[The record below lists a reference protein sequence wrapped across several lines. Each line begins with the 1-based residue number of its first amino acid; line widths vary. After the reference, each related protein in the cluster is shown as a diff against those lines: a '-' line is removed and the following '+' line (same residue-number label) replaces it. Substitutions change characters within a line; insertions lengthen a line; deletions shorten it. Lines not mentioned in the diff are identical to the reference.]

1 MIRRNQIDNS
11 YRVKTKVSK
20 ALISDQQKI
29 SSAKHIHSQ
38 VIQWLRKLI
47 FLINNSMLSIKARAV
62 LKLIASP
69 ISWNSI
75 IRINK
80 QTKQLLLKIL
90 NKHLVSLRRTLNH
103 SSLKLIQSLIGQE
116 AQNIGIQSKRQL
128 DYKLLPQEELGTLTK
143 VSGRTTNLT
152 ALVNTFS
159 RMALY
164 TQVSIKTAIRQEQVF
179 INIQVVLITEAN
191 GRKAKCMDQENN
203 LGLLVIHIEEN
214 FLSIKNMAMA
224 LHNSLMKQNIEAI
237 ISKVN
242 SMVLES

>member
-1 MIRRNQIDNS
+1 
-11 YRVKTKVSK
+11 
-20 ALISDQQKI
+20 
-29 SSAKHIHSQ
+29 
-38 VIQWLRKLI
+38 
-47 FLINNSMLSIKARAV
+47 MLSIKARAE
-62 LKLIASP
+62 LKLIASL
-69 ISWNSI
+69 ISWKKI
-75 IRINK
+75 LRINK

-90 NKHLVSLRRTLNH
+90 NKHLVSIRRTLNH
-103 SSLKLIQSLIGQE
+103 GSLKLIQSLIGQE

-128 DYKLLPQEELGTLTK
+128 DYKLLPQELGTLTK
-143 VSGRTTNLT
+143 VSGRTTNLM
-152 ALVNTFS
+152 ALENTFS

-191 GRKAKCMDQENN
+191 GRKVKCMDQENN

-224 LHNSLMKQNIEAI
+224 LHNSLMEQNIEAI